1 MKRKKEAEAVVD
13 WTKQQKEAIE
23 TRGSHLLVSAAAGSG
38 KTAVLVARILDMM
51 IKERI
56 DIDQMLIVTF
66 THAAAAEM
74 REKILCALTGLLDD
88 GKIDRETAEF
98 LRRQMNRLNRASI
111 QTLHGF
117 CIEVIRAGFHVI
129 DIDPEFRI
137 ADDLERNML
146 RDQALEETM
155 EENYAQRVPEFLNLI
170 EAFSNNKDDEAFKN
184 TIKKIHSFAKSMPEP
199 WEWMKDSISLF
210 GQSYEDFKN
219 GEWMMEIKRQL
230 AMELMDI
237 SKENGELIKI
247 AEIPDGPLPYLDA
260 LMSDADL
267 VEKLILSAER
277 DIEDYF
283 DVYSK
288 KVGENSNQVFD
299 KLRPIRKADKEFID
313 IEKIEK
319 VKNGRDKLK
328 KRIKGLQAK
337 YIDCPIETA
346 YGHMEKLKPDIDYL
360 AFFVKKLDE
369 RYLHKKADR
378 RLMDFN
384 DLEHFALAILDDERM
399 AGRFKGKYRQIFID
413 EYQDN
418 NRMQEAII
426 GMISSSDNIFM
437 VGDVKQSI
445 YRFRLAE
452 PGIFISKYLKY
463 GQEKTDGKR
472 IVLNKNFRSRKTI
485 LEAINFVFGNIMN
498 ETTGEI
504 EYDKDTKLYTGK
516 DFLSER
522 AESVE
527 IHMLEK
533 LFETD
538 SVMLDEE
545 IAELN
550 HSQAEA
556 VLTARLI
563 KRLLNEETY
572 DPKIKAYRPIEYRD
586 IVILSRAVKNWADVF
601 YEVLSEEGIPV
612 YTEDSGGYFD
622 TLEIKLLVDLLK
634 LIDNRM
640 QDLPLLS
647 VLRSPAGGF
656 SIEEMTQIR
665 MNYQN
670 GTYHE
675 AVYSY
680 MMEKN
685 DELSI
690 KLNEFYSKLER
701 WSKRSQYMK
710 LDDFIWT
717 LSVESGYMAYISAMP
732 GGIRRREN
740 LKVLMDRAS
749 ALSKGSCG
757 SLFEF
762 IRFIENVLKSRGDMD
777 TAAVLGEKDN
787 VVRMMTVHKSK
798 GLEFPVVILS
808 GLGKKMK
815 RNGTKNDLLMHRDLG
830 IGSKYYDIR
839 KRVYRESIPQ
849 AAIKLRSFRESVAE
863 EMRILYVAM
872 TRASDR
878 LMLVGSVR
886 NAEKEIAK
894 WSENMTDYSILDS
907 NSFLDWIMGP
917 VSTMMTETDRLAVQN
932 GREVRLSGEGHNW
945 RIILH
950 DRSTLS
956 KGLPEAFDNA
966 VKERV
971 ENLDFEADPKL
982 VYALREKL
990 SWRYEYASVV
1000 EMPSKMTV
1008 TLLNRLDSIERNSK
1022 IGFSIPSLSKA
1033 PEALS
1038 GKKEAT
1044 PSEIGDMY
1052 HVAMRNLVLDM
1063 ELTENDEVIEK
1074 QINKMIEKNI
1084 LSADSNRYVNY
1095 GKIRGFLDS
1104 PLGRRLIASG
1114 NVNREVPFLLS
1125 KKVEEI
1131 IEVAKTLHG
1140 KDNLLIQGIIDCY
1153 FEEDGEWVLID
1164 YKTGSSWKKGLEMA
1178 ADMYRTQLHVYRE
1191 ALEKITDKKV
1201 KEAYLFFMDAGKE
1214 VRVL

>member
-1 MKRKKEAEAVVD
+1 MVD
-13 WTKQQKEAIE
+13 WTRQQKDAIE

-38 KTAVLVARILDMM
+38 KTAVLVARIIDIMM
-51 IKERI
+51 KERI

-74 REKILCALTGLLDD
+74 REKILGALTALLDD
-88 GKIDRETAEF
+88 VKTDRETAEF
-98 LRRQMNRLNRASI
+98 LRRQTNRLNRASI

-146 RDQALEETM
+146 RDQALEEIM
-155 EENYAQRVPEFLNLI
+155 EENYAKRVPEFLNLI
-170 EAFSNNKDDEAFKN
+170 EAFSSNKDDEAFKN
-184 TIKKIHSFAKSMPEP
+184 TIIKFHSFAKSMPEP
-199 WEWMKDSISLF
+199 WKWMKDSISLF
-210 GQSYEDFKN
+210 GQSYEEFKN
-219 GEWMMEIKRQL
+219 GEWIKEIKVQL
-230 AMELMDI
+230 AMEIDDI
-237 SKENGELIKI
+237 SKEYGELVKT
-247 AEIPDGPLPYLDA
+247 AETPDGPLPYLEA
-260 LMSDADL
+260 LASDCDL
-267 VEKLILSAER
+267 VEKLVLSAEKG
-277 DIEDYF
+277 IEDYF
-283 DVYSK
+283 DAYSK
-288 KVGENSNQVFD
+288 EVADKPGPVFE
-299 KLRPIRKADKEFID
+299 KLKPIRKADKEFMD

-328 KRIKGLQAK
+328 KRIVGLQAK
-337 YIDCPIETA
+337 YIDCNVKTA
-346 YGHMEKLKPDIDYL
+346 YGHMGKLKPDIECL
-360 AFFVKKLDE
+360 ASLAQNLDE
-369 RYLHKKADR
+369 RYLHKKAER

-384 DLEHFALAILDDERM
+384 DLEHFALAILSDERM
-399 AGRFKGKYRQIFID
+399 ADRFKGKYRQIFID

-426 GMISSSDNIFM
+426 GMIASSGNIFM

-452 PGIFISKYLKY
+452 PGIFISKYMKY
-463 GQEKTDGKR
+463 GEEKNEGKR

-485 LEAINFVFGNIMN
+485 LEAINFVFENIMN

-504 EYDKDTKLYTGK
+504 QYDTDAKLNEGK

-522 AESVE
+522 AEAVE

-533 LFETD
+533 LFESD
-538 SVMLDEE
+538 SGMLDEE
-545 IAELN
+545 MAELN

-563 KRLLNEETY
+563 KRLMNEETY
-572 DPKIKAYRPIEYRD
+572 DPQIKAYRPIEYRD

-634 LIDNRM
+634 LIDNRR
-640 QDLPLLS
+640 QDLPLMS
-647 VLRSPAGGF
+647 VLRSPTGGF

-665 MNYQN
+665 LVYQK

-675 AVYSY
+675 AVNSY
-680 MMEKN
+680 MMEKT
-685 DELSI
+685 DKLSI
-690 KLNEFYSKLER
+690 KLNEFYAKLGRWTKMSK
-701 WSKRSQYMK
+701 YMK
-710 LDDFIWT
+710 LDDFIWS
-717 LSVESGYMAYISAMP
+717 LSVESGYMDYISAMP

-749 ALSKGSCG
+749 ALSKGTCG

-762 IRFIENVLKSRGDMD
+762 IRFIEDVLKSKGDMD

-808 GLGKKMK
+808 GLGKRIK

-830 IGSKYYDIR
+830 VGPKYYDIG
-839 KRVYRESIPQ
+839 KRVFRESVPQ
-849 AAIKLRSFRESVAE
+849 SAIKLRSFRESVAE

-878 LMLVGSVR
+878 LLLVGSVR
-886 NAEKEIAK
+886 NAEKEMAK
-894 WSENMTDYSILDS
+894 WSETMTDYSILDS
-907 NSFLDWIMGP
+907 NSFFDWIMGP
-917 VSTMMTETDRLAVQN
+917 VSTMMTETDKLAARS

-945 RIILH
+945 RIMLH
-950 DRSTLS
+950 DRTTLS
-956 KGLPEAFDNA
+956 KGLPEAFDNS

-971 ENLDFEADPKL
+971 ENLDFEAD
-982 VYALREKL
+982 RELLERLDETL
-990 SWRYEYASVV
+990 SWRYAYAPLV

-1008 TLLNRLDSIERNSK
+1008 TLLNRLDSINKNSK
-1022 IGFSIPSLSKA
+1022 FGFSIPSLSKA
-1033 PEALS
+1033 PEGLS
-1038 GKKEAT
+1038 GNREAT
-1044 PSEIGDMY
+1044 AAEIGDMY

-1063 ELTENDEVIEK
+1063 ELTESDEKIEK
-1074 QINKMIEKNI
+1074 QIDGMIEKGI
-1084 LSADSNRYVNY
+1084 LAAAAKEYVDF

-1104 PLGRRLIASG
+1104 PLGRRMIASE
-1114 NVNREVPFLLS
+1114 NVNREVPFVLS
-1125 KKVEEI
+1125 KGVEEI
-1131 IEVAKTLHG
+1131 VEVAKPLHG

-1153 FEEDGEWVLID
+1153 FEEDGEWVLVD
-1164 YKTGSSWKKGLEMA
+1164 YKTGSAWKKGLEIA
-1178 ADMYRTQLHVYRE
+1178 SETYRTQLSVYRE
-1191 ALEKITDKKV
+1191 ALEKITGKTV
-1201 KEAYLFFMDAGKE
+1201 KEAYLFFIDAVEE